1 MNVLRI
7 IHKPWTHAW
16 CPRASHRHEDSAY
29 WQNYGIMLSNLAVAQ
44 SNLIRSGDP
53 LVMKRINAIM
63 QEIQDIYGF
72 SFEIIEE

>member
-1 MNVLRI
+1 
-7 IHKPWTHAW
+7 
-16 CPRASHRHEDSAY
+16 
-29 WQNYGIMLSNLAVAQ
+29 MLSNLAVAQ